1 MKKRRTININKEVEK
16 SFKELESEMPDNS
29 VLQELT
35 LSDDD
40 STLELDPEQVLQD
53 AYDWLAQPIDDW
65 QKKGENN
72 NG

>member
-53 AYDWLAQPIDDW
+53 EYDWLAQPIDDW